1 MYLFSLYLYY
11 FYLYHFIY
19 SFLILNIFYIYSFL
33 GWCFESCVVSTQQKK
48 LVNRGCER
56 FYCLPCLAA
65 QFGVSEELLREK
77 ARQFQSSGCALF
89 EGMEIGDKDT

>member
-1 MYLFSLYLYY
+1 MSACTRCGAPVGP
-11 FYLYHFIY
+11 
-19 SFLILNIFYIYSFL
+19 L
-33 GWCFESCVVSTQQKK
+33 GGALAKK

-56 FYCLPCLAA
+56 FYCLHCLAA

>member
-1 MYLFSLYLYY
+1 MSACARCGA
-11 FYLYHFIY
+11 
-19 SFLILNIFYIYSFL
+19 SVGPL
-33 GWCFESCVVSTQQKK
+33 GEALTKK

-56 FYCLPCLAA
+56 FYCLHCLAA

-89 EGMEIGDKDT
+89 EGMEIGDTGT

>member
-1 MYLFSLYLYY
+1 MLFLSL
-11 FYLYHFIY
+11 H
-19 SFLILNIFYIYSFL
+19 
-33 GWCFESCVVSTQQKK
+33 
-48 LVNRGCER
+48 
-56 FYCLPCLAA
+56 CLAA